1 MKVFIEMSEK
11 FAYFSIFAKTHH
23 RFICISRDSFYK
35 LMDYKHVFKT
45 KKNYSKNP
53 YSNKWEENNL
63 MTAEEIKRVNALL
76 SKAKG
81 SD

>member
-1 MKVFIEMSEK
+1 MKVFIEMSEN

-53 YSNKWEENNL
+53 FSNKWVENKPITNGQ
-63 MTAEEIKRVNALL
+63 IVCK
-76 SKAKG
+76 S
-81 SD
+81 